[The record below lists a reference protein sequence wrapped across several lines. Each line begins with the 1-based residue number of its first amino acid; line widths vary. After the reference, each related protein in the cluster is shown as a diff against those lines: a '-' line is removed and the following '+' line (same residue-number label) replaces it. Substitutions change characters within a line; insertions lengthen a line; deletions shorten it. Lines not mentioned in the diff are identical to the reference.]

1 MLIYATFE
9 SRMEMQNGN
18 EVNYL
23 AEGKSKK
30 VEEKQQL
37 LIL

>member
-1 MLIYATFE
+1 MLLL
-9 SRMEMQNGN
+9 QNGN

-23 AEGKSKK
+23 VEGKSKK

>member
-1 MLIYATFE
+1 MKSGNAMLLL
-9 SRMEMQNGN
+9 QNGN